1 MSNAPSDVSAN
12 LASAWAELS
21 QRQAQLE
28 SDLANALASKSAKAR
43 HLSKLEDDLKSLQVE
58 RSSVVK
64 RLDRME
70 NIVLPAKDV
79 TLARLTNQL
88 LEVKF
93 HLSKGPQAD

>member
-1 MSNAPSDVSAN
+1 MSEAPSDVSAN

-28 SDLANALASKSAKAR
+28 SDLAVALASKSAKAA

-79 TLARLTNQL
+79 TLARLSNQL

-93 HLSKGPQAD
+93 HPKGASG